1 MQQRLF
7 LGFAPTDSQRAYLSE
22 LQQQLICH
30 LNPEAKAVSVSNLH
44 LTLCFMGQANNEQKI
59 ALLDAVDRL
68 VKPRFSVR
76 LNQLDVWPNAQV
88 CCLKGDDIEPPLAQ
102 FAKQTQEIADR
113 LQLHRNEHN
122 FCPHISLFRKAK
134 QWTLDESALL
144 QLKGMNTLTLTPDN
158 LHLYH
163 SKSTSTG
170 VEYHIL
176 DSWALGEP

>member
-30 LNPEAKAVSVSNLH
+30 LNPEAKAVSASNLH

-59 ALLDAVDRL
+59 ALLDAVDHL

-88 CCLKGDDIEPPLAQ
+88 CCLKGDDIKPPLAQ
-102 FAKQTQEIADR
+102 LAKQTQEIADR
-113 LQLHRNEHN
+113 LQLHRSEHS